1 MTFKPWLLAL
11 ALASSAALAQAPAP
25 APAAKPAPSSPAK
38 KALVDKVLKIQQAG
52 VENLAR
58 QLAEQPALALLQQAG
73 LALQQRVP
81 AERRQEVAR
90 NMQDDA
96 RRYAEDAS
104 GIVRAAAAKL
114 APSTIGPLLEERF
127 TEDELKQLIGILESP
142 VNRKYQQMG
151 AEMQKALGEKVVAE
165 TRSQIDPKVKALEQ
179 QLMKRLE
186 AGGAAVAPA
195 AGASK

>member
-1 MTFKPWLLAL
+1 MRFSPWLLAL
-11 ALASSAALAQAPAP
+11 ALASSAAMAQ

-52 VENLAR
+52 IENLAR
-58 QLAEQPALALLQQAG
+58 QLAEQPALAMLQQAG
-73 LALQQRVP
+73 LAIQQRVP

-90 NMQDDA
+90 GMQEDA
-96 RRYAEDAS
+96 KRYADDAS

-114 APSTIGPLLEERF
+114 APTTIGPLLEERF
-127 TEDELKQLIGILESP
+127 TEDELKQLVGILESP
-142 VNRKYQQMG
+142 VNRKYQQLG

-165 TRSQIDPKVKALEQ
+165 TRPLIDPKVKALEQ

-186 AGGAAVAPA
+186 AGMAASAPA